1 MDRGMANTT
10 TEQPVSGLSN
20 DAVIIRLLYTVNHL
34 SRWLSPIHDDVK
46 LTRSPQRDE
55 PSVKDLVIRIRDN
68 ELRVFPQ
75 LHAIATQDRPDLDAL
90 PPLVR
95 TDADIAFDRQ
105 AKVFEIMG
113 EFRRL
118 RQSTCSL
125 LRTLPNSAWQ
135 RDGISRSEHDT
146 TIRLL
151 AERLVLEDQIHLGE
165 LDRALNRSGGREGI
179 ASVSQVGLG
188 ELQKLAQ

>member
-55 PSVKDLVIRIRDN
+55 PSVKDIVIRIRDN

-105 AKVFEIMG
+105 ANFAGFGSRPVPCCG
-113 EFRRL
+113 RCP
-118 RQSTCSL
+118 TA
-125 LRTLPNSAWQ
+125 PGSAMASAGPSMT
-135 RDGISRSEHDT
+135 R
-146 TIRLL
+146 
-151 AERLVLEDQIHLGE
+151 
-165 LDRALNRSGGREGI
+165 RSGCWRSDWCSRI
-179 ASVSQVGLG
+179 RFT
-188 ELQKLAQ
+188 LANSIGP